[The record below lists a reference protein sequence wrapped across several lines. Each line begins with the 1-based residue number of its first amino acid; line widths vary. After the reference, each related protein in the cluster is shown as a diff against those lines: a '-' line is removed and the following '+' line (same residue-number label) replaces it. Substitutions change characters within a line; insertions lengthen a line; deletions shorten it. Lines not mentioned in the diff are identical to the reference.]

1 MSRKPALILALCLMA
16 ASGAAT
22 AQRYEDPCAKQRAL
36 YPPDWDDVSRETP
49 LFTCN
54 AGGDFIQ
61 VRVAATDAAGRT
73 LMSLVPMRRED
84 GDTHNPSA
92 GVYRT
97 WLDPA
102 QTRRLRAGR
111 YFATLVRREE
121 TCWERG
127 FLDES
132 PLFFMDNR
140 NPPADRSRGG
150 SFYNKA
156 PRFSVFAGSAFRCEP
171 AK

>member
-1 MSRKPALILALCLMA
+1 MPGLRVLLLTLWTLAAVLTAPAHAF
-16 ASGAAT
+16 
-22 AQRYEDPCAKQRAL
+22 EDPCPKQRTR
-36 YPPDWDDVSRETP
+36 YPADWDDVSRETP

-54 AGGDFIQ
+54 ARGEFIQ
-61 VRVAATDAAGRT
+61 VRVGGTDEAGRT
-73 LMSLVPMRRED
+73 LMSLVPLRR
-84 GDTHNPSA
+84 GDDDTLTPTD

-97 WLDPA
+97 WLDRE
-102 QTRRLRAGR
+102 QTRRLRDGK
-111 YFATLVRREE
+111 YFATLVRREDS
-121 TCWERG
+121 CWERG

-140 NPPADRSRGG
+140 NPPADSARGG

-156 PRFSVFAGSAFRCEP
+156 PRFSVFAGNAFWCEA